1 MLDDPLVI
9 WLYPTIAV
17 GWLGVHLAINVHVA
31 RYGMA
36 TCTLTRFD
44 AAIPFVPGAVGLY
57 LSGFMLANVGY
68 FLRYAPGDAR
78 WSAAGYGFQYLIS
91 LLLYLALPTR
101 APRLAL
107 DARTGISART
117 LHLYQRMS
125 KPFNAFPSMHVSL
138 CVYSA
143 CWVWLVVS
151 GSQLA
156 IMTAVWCVA
165 VIGSTLLTRQHTIID
180 VAGGFTL
187 GVSAFV
193 VVSTAS
199 RW

>member
-1 MLDDPLVI
+1 MLNDPLVI
-9 WLYPTIAV
+9 WLYPTIAA
-17 GWLGVHLAINVHVA
+17 GWLCVHLAINVHVA
-31 RYGMA
+31 RHGMA
-36 TCTLTRFD
+36 TSTLTRFD

-78 WSAAGYGFQYLIS
+78 WSAAGYALQYLIS
-91 LLLYLALPTR
+91 LVLYLVLPTR

-107 DARTGISART
+107 EARTGMSARA
-117 LHLYQRMS
+117 LRLYQRIS

-151 GSQLA
+151 GTPLA
-156 IMTAVWCVA
+156 IVTAVWCVA
-165 VIGSTLLTRQHTIID
+165 VTGSTLLTRQHTIVD

-193 VVSTAS
+193 VVNMAN